1 MLLAKA
7 PMVHFCLP
15 VFVKKCFHA
24 KLLHLQTKTTLSVG
38 VYKICKKNLKASDF
52 FEKAVFKKR
61 TEWEACIIS
70 LIPYSDIIFSY
81 LVTSKYLWARPF
93 VKLCKQINSF

>member
-1 MLLAKA
+1 MILAKA

-24 KLLHLQTKTTLSVG
+24 KFLHLQTKTTLSVG
-38 VYKICKKNLKASDF
+38 VYKICKKNLKTRYF

-61 TEWEACIIS
+61 TEWDACIIF
-70 LIPYSDIIFSY
+70 LIPYPDIILSY
-81 LVTSKYLWARPF
+81 LVTSKYLCTRPF